1 MSQTP
6 RHAPGQLRLQLSMVA
21 ATIVLFLATLAIN
34 ELLFLRFEFA
44 AGINWIYL
52 PAGIRLLSTLLFGGA
67 GAIGLLLVS
76 WGVSFLHLFPDDPL
90 RAFAGGI
97 LASLAPYLVYRIMQ
111 RHWGL
116 QETLANLT
124 TRRLLLCSLLYA
136 LASPALHHLWFAFAE
151 PGRALLPGFLVMASG
166 DFIGTILVLYAAK
179 FLLSRWRPR
188 QRAR

>member
-6 RHAPGQLRLQLSMVA
+6 RHTSGQLRLQLSMVA

-76 WGVSFLHLFPDDPL
+76 WAVSFLHFFPDDPL

-151 PGRALLPGFLVMASG
+151 PERALLPGFLVMASG
-166 DFIGTILVLYAAK
+166 DFTGTILVLYAAK
-179 FLLSRWRPR
+179 LLLSRWRPR
-188 QRAR
+188 QRGR